1 MFGDCCIPGLML
13 LLGATLAAGPGAA
26 GVPARL
32 IVGVAAV
39 RLLLLPAAGTA
50 WIMAAKAIGENTM
63 CPCQN
68 LHIYPHRCVY
78 RNQPLVSRAATH
90 RVQVT
95 TLHCTA
101 GHLPQ
106 CA

>member
-32 IVGVAAV
+32 IVGVTAV

-50 WIMAAKAIGENTM
+50 WIMAAKAIGERRHSSLPVPTSHVPLPHQVVGVATM
-63 CPCQN
+63 PCYQ
-68 LHIYPHRCVY
+68 
-78 RNQPLVSRAATH
+78 
-90 RVQVT
+90 
-95 TLHCTA
+95 
-101 GHLPQ
+101 
-106 CA
+106 